1 MKTVLELLDS
11 LCFSELIKVIPNYSD
26 AWSLMDNFEWGAGYY
41 KKFGLYH
48 VDFNDPKRT
57 RTPKASAKFYH
68 NVIKTKKVVGFSP
81 NKG

>member
-1 MKTVLELLDS
+1 
-11 LCFSELIKVIPNYSD
+11 
-26 AWSLMDNFEWGAGYY
+26 MDNFEWGAGYY

-57 RTPKASAKFYH
+57 RTPKASVKFYRD
-68 NVIKTKKVVGFSP
+68 VIKANKVVGFSP